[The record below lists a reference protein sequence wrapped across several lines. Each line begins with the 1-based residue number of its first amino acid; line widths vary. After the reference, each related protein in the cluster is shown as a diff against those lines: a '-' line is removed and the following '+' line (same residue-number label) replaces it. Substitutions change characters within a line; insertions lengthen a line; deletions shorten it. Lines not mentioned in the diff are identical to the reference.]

1 MIIVLFIIVGLVDVY
16 LPFALS
22 GNIER
27 YALKLLLYQS
37 KLDLKP

>member
-1 MIIVLFIIVGLVDVY
+1 MLFIVGLVDVY
-16 LPFALS
+16 FSFALS

-37 KLDLKP
+37 KLDLKPR